1 MFHLGSMGVS
11 LSTDDLQQ
19 LAEHTEGYSGSDIA
33 HLASEALL
41 RPVRELDRAQFWLP
55 MDGQQLQPCNSSLPG
70 AVQKTL
76 HNLSPEKVVL
86 QIWDCV

>member
-1 MFHLGSMGVS
+1 MGVS
-11 LSTDDLQQ
+11 LSTDDLKL
-19 LAEHTEGYSGSDIA
+19 LADHTEGYSGSDIA

-41 RPVRELDRAQFWLP
+41 RPVRELDRAQYWLP
-55 MDGQQLQPCNSSLPG
+55 MDGQQLQPCNSNLPG

-86 QIWDCV
+86 QIWDCM